1 MADAI
6 EFDIDDIRRAGFLV
20 KESRILKSWRRRWL
34 VLTPHYL
41 YSFKT
46 EGDYRRPT
54 ESIKLGDCIAVKSA
68 ENDTGTKNSL
78 FVVTP
83 DRTFVL
89 IADSAHE
96 KDLWL
101 GAIMSC
107 CLPELICSGV
117 RSFLPSFPIDE
128 DADELEKEKSSK
140 SCSAVRIKETTF
152 EVMPQ
157 GFTPCSK
164 LCQCFIG
171 QMQSTPCSLVRI
183 LMPSWRLSVAES
195 TWSRQTTGSTAVP
208 DDECEDFDG
217 AGLDGLPPIQYT
229 SDELHL
235 VEE

>member
-1 MADAI
+1 MADEI

-20 KESRILKSWRRRWL
+20 KESRILKNWRRRWL

-46 EGDYRRPT
+46 AGDYRRPT
-54 ESIKLGDCIAVKSA
+54 ESIKLGDCLAVKSA

-78 FVVTP
+78 CVVTP
-83 DRTFVL
+83 DRTFFL

-128 DADELEKEKSSK
+128 DADELEKNSK
-140 SCSAVRIKETTF
+140 TTSAVRTKEASF
-152 EVMPQ
+152 EVMQQ
-157 GFTPCSK
+157 GFRPCSM
-164 LCQCFIG
+164 LRHCFMG
-171 QMQSTPCSLVRI
+171 QVQSRHCSLVTV
-183 LMPSWRLSVAES
+183 LVPSWRRVVVES
-195 TWSRQTTGSTAVP
+195 AWSRQTTGST
-208 DDECEDFDG
+208 ECEEFDG
-217 AGLDGLPPIQYT
+217 VGLDALPPIQYT